1 MRLRISKRSTNGHSG
16 TRTNRRTGSVEQM
29 AQRSKQRSR
38 GRRTNDRSRG
48 RPTIEAPIVIPP
60 TASTSLFGFEVSPEE
75 IAANA
80 RASKMLLVRL
90 LGPIALLLSIIL
102 AIVGYV
108 ALGIPLAL
116 LLVALVIGGTLA
128 FGTSLNNTA
137 VPYTLKLI
145 GATKVDVSQEP
156 RLANLVNSMVATVG
170 LSAPSFAIIDDA
182 LPNACSV
189 GSGADATLVVTRG
202 LLTELDL
209 IELEGVIAHE
219 LAHLRRGDGDRA
231 ALAVR
236 CLAFRPG
243 SRRSEAL
250 HRGVGIGRE
259 LRADQIGAASVRY
272 PRGMA
277 SAMAICESGAQ
288 PQPSSFFA
296 SPAFLSTRWL
306 WFDPMVGERS
316 AEAACGNH
324 DATSLRLAV
333 LEEW

>member
-1 MRLRISKRSTNGHSG
+1 
-16 TRTNRRTGSVEQM
+16 M

-38 GRRTNDRSRG
+38 GRRPNDRSRG
-48 RPTIEAPIVIPP
+48 RPVIEAPVVLPP
-60 TASTSLFGFEVSPEE
+60 SASTSLFGFEVSPEE
-75 IAANA
+75 IAANE
-80 RASKMLLVRL
+80 RALWMLLLRSIAPFALLTDLL
-90 LGPIALLLSIIL
+90 LG
-102 AIVGYV
+102 IVGV
-108 ALGIPLAL
+108 VMFGIPIGLIFVLFGLGADVVLAL
-116 LLVALVIGGTLA
+116 KIKRGAVASTLA
-128 FGTSLNNTA
+128 
-137 VPYTLKLI
+137 LI
-145 GATKVDVSQEP
+145 GAKHVEASDEP

-170 LSAPSFAIIDDA
+170 LTAPSFAMIDDPV
-182 LPNACSV
+182 PNACSI
-189 GSGADATLVVTRG
+189 GSGAHATLVVTSG
-202 LLTELDL
+202 LLHSLDL

-236 CLAFRPG
+236 CMAFLPK
-243 SRRSEAL
+243 SRRPEAL

-277 SAMAICESGAQ
+277 SAMALCEQGAP

-296 SPAFLSTRWL
+296 SSAYLSTRWL
-306 WFDPMVGERS
+306 WFDPMVGDRS
-316 AEAACGNH
+316 PEAACGNH